1 MNNHY
6 FIVERP
12 GIHTTFQDSGYENL
26 QHFGITTGGVIDN
39 NLFKIANKLL
49 GNNLNE
55 TIIEFAYQGPRL
67 RLNKGCVQI
76 VITGNVHFTI
86 SKKSENFSENIG
98 ENFKTYQ
105 LNEGDII
112 DILATKS
119 SVYGYFGVQGGFNLN
134 KYNNSGSTLTRSV
147 IGPNNGKSMQ
157 ENQLIEYNLES
168 SKEKL
173 KQLSYLP
180 NTKNNVIKV
189 IEGPQINFFSK
200 ETINNFFSKSF
211 KISKNSDRMGI
222 RLEGNKILSY
232 KSSNI
237 PSEGIIK
244 GSIQVPGDGNPIVL
258 MVDHPTIGGYPKIA
272 TVILNDLAKLAN
284 LSVGKEIYFEKVSI
298 RTAEKLFNANE
309 KNLTKIFQ
317 SIQSY

>member
-1 MNNHY
+1 MNDHY

-26 QHFGITTGGVIDN
+26 QHFGITTGGVVDN

-55 TIIEFAYQGPRL
+55 TIVEFAYQGPRL
-67 RLNKGCVQI
+67 RLNKGSVQI
-76 VITGNVHFTI
+76 VITGNVYFTI
-86 SKKSENFSENIG
+86 MQKSENFSVNIG

-119 SVYGYFGVQGGFNLN
+119 SVYGYFGVKGGFNVN
-134 KYNNSGSTLTRSV
+134 KYNSSGSTLTRSV
-147 IGPNNGKSMQ
+147 IGPNEGKSIQ

-168 SKEKL
+168 IKKKL
-173 KQLSYLP
+173 KLLSYLP
-180 NTKNNVIKV
+180 INKNNVIKV

-222 RLEGNKILSY
+222 RLEGNKILSK

-272 TVILNDLAKLAN
+272 TVILNDLAKLAH

-298 RTAEKLFNANE
+298 KTAEKLFNANE
-309 KNLTKIFQ
+309 KYLAKMFQ